1 MGNSRLLASSLFALS
16 MLVACGDDGGSPI
29 IVDSGI
35 ADAPPVDSAPPIDQP
50 PPVTYD
56 FSCSTNTTPP
66 AVATTVTVSGT
77 VNEVSMQGLTPL
89 AGAAV
94 KACKGDCV
102 DANLLATATP
112 NPTTSTGDFTTGA
125 LTTNGTAI
133 PGYLVITKST
143 HWPTRIYPFAPLAA
157 DLTDVPTAMVTTQ
170 VVNLLGLG
178 GLPAQNKGNGIVAV
192 LANDCS
198 ATLTGVGDADIS
210 LLNGTTPAGDP
221 PFDVG
226 GLLGAQ
232 FAGIYLITNVPPGEY
247 TVKVSYAGTTT
258 TNFLDNHITVV
269 ADGLTGAQMRPGY

>member
-35 ADAPPVDSAPPIDQP
+35 ADAPPVDMAPPIDQP
-50 PPVTYD
+50 PPITYD

-89 AGAAV
+89 AGAVV

-112 NPTTSTGDFTTGA
+112 NPTVDGTFTTGP

-157 DLTDVPTAMVTTQ
+157 DLTDVPTAMVTGQALQ
-170 VVNLLGLG
+170 VLDII
-178 GLPAQNKGNGIVAV
+178 GLPTQMAGKGVVAV
-192 LANDCS
+192 LASDCS
-198 ATLTGVGDADIS
+198 ATLTGVGDADVS

-226 GLLGAQ
+226 GVAGAQ